1 MGPANAPPLS
11 SEAKKLAAI
20 DDIVSRAD
28 ALNTLYF
35 GKDWDLDYDSD
46 EDEDEDQF
54 KLNGESYS
62 PPLEDPLSR
71 AHDRLES
78 IEDLYSGV
86 PFDSHAVIVLAK
98 PGDLDIDRLRERAAS
113 LESCTSKLVPRLLA
127 LERCFEKVP
136 TPEPEET
143 YQGTDLVGR
152 LNDIELKA
160 FGFDQ
165 SGMPHDLVGR
175 LTAMELKAR
184 FRSERPAFSNAN

>member
-28 ALNTLYF
+28 ALITLYF

-62 PPLEDPLSR
+62 PPLEDPMSR
-71 AHDRLES
+71 AHDRLDS

-86 PFDSHAVIVLAK
+86 PFDPYAPLVFAK
-98 PGDLDIDRLRERAAS
+98 PGDLHIDRLRERITTLEALTADVDVHAFRPSSAAS
-113 LESCTSKLVPRLLA
+113 SR
-127 LERCFEKVP
+127 
-136 TPEPEET
+136 
-143 YQGTDLVGR
+143 
-152 LNDIELKA
+152 
-160 FGFDQ
+160 
-165 SGMPHDLVGR
+165 
-175 LTAMELKAR
+175 
-184 FRSERPAFSNAN
+184 